1 MGCTSK
7 WYEKI
12 ELRTG
17 FKNVHNFSK
26 LELSFIQGKTV
37 LSTMSVI
44 YANDNFLR
52 EKKVRDPPHGQ
63 VHIVV
68 LYMARPRIHSQLG
81 FNFTK
86 RTWYRQESCS
96 L

>member
-52 EKKVRDPPHGQ
+52 EKKSSRPATRTGAYCSALHGAAPYPFP
-63 VHIVV
+63 I
-68 LYMARPRIHSQLG
+68 G
-81 FNFTK
+81 F
-86 RTWYRQESCS
+86 
-96 L
+96 